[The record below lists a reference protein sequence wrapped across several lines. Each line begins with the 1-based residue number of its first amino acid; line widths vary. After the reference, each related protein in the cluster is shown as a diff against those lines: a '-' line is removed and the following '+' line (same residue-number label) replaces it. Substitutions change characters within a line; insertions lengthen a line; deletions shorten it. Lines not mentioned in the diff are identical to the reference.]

1 MAMKNG
7 RPNLEAEYERLHK
20 ITHYAYYTPYII
32 EVKHDLK
39 AEKFARLLRWF
50 SLFFLGSKL
59 LPIVTRQLTVLHQA
73 AEPVD
78 QQHNCLEITHK
89 IKLLKV

>member
-1 MAMKNG
+1 MIIIFFDGSYCVCVYQTIMAMKNG

-39 AEKFARLLRWF
+39 AEKFARLLR
-50 SLFFLGSKL
+50 
-59 LPIVTRQLTVLHQA
+59 
-73 AEPVD
+73 
-78 QQHNCLEITHK
+78 
-89 IKLLKV
+89 